1 MTRLGRRLSRLAAV
15 IGLFGLAVSIR
26 GAEEKAFVGV
36 ITDTQCAL
44 DVHSVS
50 QSHKEIME
58 MKPELKTEADC
69 VRYCVKER
77 GGRYVLHVK
86 DKVYK
91 LDKQEVAA
99 PFAGAKVRVKGT
111 LDEKTG
117 IIAVQSVESAGTG
130 PKSVTQVPQ

>member
-1 MTRLGRRLSRLAAV
+1 MRRILLPALCLMTMTSLIGTAALV
-15 IGLFGLAVSIR
+15 G
-26 GAEEKAFVGV
+26 GAEDKLFQGV

-58 MKPELKTEADC
+58 MKPELKTETEC
-69 VRYCVKER
+69 VEYCVKHR

-86 DKVYK
+86 DKILK
-91 LDKQEVAA
+91 LDKQELAA
-99 PFAGAKVRVKGT
+99 PFAGAKVRIKGV

-117 IIAVQSVESAGTG
+117 VIAVQSVEPVEATPGAVAHR
-130 PKSVTQVPQ
+130 K